1 MQAASQAFTGLVYKD
16 SQLCAV
22 SVYSSRVTM
31 KLRRYRFDKAT
42 TKPQT
47 NNLLKIISNTRR
59 QKAMSRFEKISA
71 IIAVIGLS
79 IQFTGLCIQFTRSF
93 DSLNLNTVQTP
104 VIQTSSQT
112 E

>member
-22 SVYSSRVTM
+22 SVYSSRATM
-31 KLRRYRFDKAT
+31 KLRQYRFDKAT

-93 DSLNLNTVQTP
+93 DSLKLNTVQTP

>member
-1 MQAASQAFTGLVYKD
+1 MQAASQAFTGLVYQD

-22 SVYSSRVTM
+22 GVYSSSATM
-31 KLRRYRFDKAT
+31 KLRRYRFNKAT
-42 TKPQT
+42 TKQQT

-93 DSLNLNTVQTP
+93 DSPKSDTVQTP
-104 VIQTSSQT
+104 TVQTSFQT
-112 E
+112 R